1 MRRRPAVEEATPDAD
16 PQRDALVEV
25 VTLITPLRELR
36 KHSLERR
43 VREARQQAEQMQAAI
58 EQADQDC
65 AEDLRQQKQARK
77 ALALQCEGQV
87 MSLNAI
93 QQWHQQE
100 QQLMDRQTELRV
112 YAQRLNLELDAQHVR
127 VSEAQAQLRASQRAL
142 EKLACLRETLALP
155 QERT

>member
-1 MRRRPAVEEATPDAD
+1 MRRRPAVEEAAPDAD

-112 YAQRLNLELDAQHVR
+112 YAQRLNLELDAQHLR

-155 QERT
+155 KERT

>member
-1 MRRRPAVEEATPDAD
+1 MRRRAAVEEAAPDID

-25 VTLITPLRELR
+25 VTLLTPLRELR

-43 VREARQQAEQMQAAI
+43 CREAQQHVEQMQAAV
-58 EQADQDC
+58 EQAEKHC
-65 AEDLRQQKQARK
+65 AEDLLQQKQERK

-87 MSLNAI
+87 MSLSAI

-112 YAQRLNLELDAQHVR
+112 YAQRLNLDLDAQHVR
-127 VSEAQAQLRASQRAL
+127 VSEAQAELRASQRAL
-142 EKLACLRETLALP
+142 EKLACLRETLA
-155 QERT
+155 

>member
-1 MRRRPAVEEATPDAD
+1 MRRRPAVEEAAPDAD

-112 YAQRLNLELDAQHVR
+112 YAQRLNLELDAQHMR

>member
-1 MRRRPAVEEATPDAD
+1 MRRRPAVEEAAPDAD

-112 YAQRLNLELDAQHVR
+112 YAQRLNLELDAQHLR